1 MKLLRVGLTGK
12 EKPAAL
18 DKNAKIR
25 DLSSHIADF
34 NPENLNFESINKLS
48 KLFPPSVDFMNTVLL
63 LELFTV

>member
-25 DLSSHIADF
+25 DLSSLITDF
-34 NPENLNFESINKLS
+34 DPENLNFETINKLS
-48 KLFPPSVDFMNTVLL
+48 KINLGK
-63 LELFTV
+63 